1 MNESKD
7 AGQHMPCVSSNI
19 AADNVIL
26 IFMDSCLFY
35 YYCLFY

>member
-7 AGQHMPCVSSNI
+7 AKQHMPCVSSNI
-19 AADNVIL
+19 AADKVIL
-26 IFMDSCLFY
+26 IFMDSCLFC